1 MAEGRHFQLL
11 LAQHVRQAQ
20 RAISCVTRAVV
31 LTDGQQVWLAGAPVQ
46 VGGPVPFWLTVQQ
59 DWRPRPGTG
68 NPVLA
73 RYNYRLVDAT
83 GLELAAYHRH
93 GGRHDYDHV
102 HTALGP
108 FPGVAMP
115 TGEVPL
121 ELVIAFCIELG
132 VEPIRDDWE
141 KILGVD

>member
-1 MAEGRHFQLL
+1 VAEGRHFRLQ
-11 LAQHVRQAQ
+11 LAQHVTRAQ
-20 RAISCVTRAVV
+20 RAVSCVTQAVV
-31 LTDGQQVWLAGAPVQ
+31 LTDGQQVWLAGAPVRLA
-46 VGGPVPFWLTVQQ
+46 GPVPFLLTVQQ
-59 DWRPRPGTG
+59 DWQPKTVGAR
-68 NPVLA
+68 LA

-102 HTALGP
+102 HTDLGP